1 MPLNGRNTL
10 YPLHFDG
17 IETILDFKNKFK
29 SGNYIT
35 TTGVIELL
43 GLQSTIYGF
52 GFLEYY
58 LSGSSWII
66 LRYTPDVCYKTS
78 SSSVIWGKYELHIPN
93 SSQIDDSNYL
103 ELFQKRWVK
112 VL

>member
-43 GLQSTIYGF
+43 GLPTTLFAF

-58 LSGSSWII
+58 LGSSEWII
-66 LRYTPDVCYKTS
+66 LRYTPNVCYKDNSLT
-78 SSSVIWGKYELHIPN
+78 WGKYELHIPN
-93 SSQIDDSNYL
+93 SATNNTDDYL
-103 ELFQKRWVK
+103 TIFKNNWQKII
-112 VL
+112 